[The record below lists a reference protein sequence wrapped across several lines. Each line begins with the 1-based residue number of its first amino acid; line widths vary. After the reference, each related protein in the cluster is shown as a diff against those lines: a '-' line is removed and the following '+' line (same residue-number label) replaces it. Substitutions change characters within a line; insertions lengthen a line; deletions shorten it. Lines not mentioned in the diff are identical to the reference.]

1 MELVRLLIADLDFGN
16 THKQKLLKL
25 VNEEQVEKALRFK
38 NEKDQIRSLLS
49 SYLINQLSK
58 EPLLFNE
65 MGKPYYE
72 NGPYFNVSHSGKY
85 VMMAVSSSE
94 IGIDIEEN
102 IPKDMSLL
110 TKIFNEAE
118 AKMIKEHADFYYL
131 WCAKE
136 SLIKCMGSS
145 ISHIKEI
152 PSLPFNGVKTFKG
165 KDYQCQTFIFDKHIV
180 SITREGYE
188 KFELKIEKVHKL

>member
-16 THKQKLLKL
+16 AHKHLLLKK
-25 VNEEQVEKALRFK
+25 VNEEQKEKALRFK
-38 NEKDQIRSLLS
+38 NEKDQVRSLLS
-49 SYLINQLSK
+49 SYLMNQLSN

-85 VMMAVSSSE
+85 VMMAVSSRE

-118 AKMIKEHADFYYL
+118 AKVIKEHADFYYL

-152 PSLPFNGVKTFKG
+152 PSLPFNGVKTYKG

-188 KFELKIEKVHKL
+188 KYELKIEKVHKL

>member
-1 MELVRLLIADLDFGN
+1 MEIVRLLIADLDFGN

-58 EPLLFNE
+58 EPLLHNE

-118 AKMIKEHADFYYL
+118 AKVIKEHADFYYL

-145 ISHIKEI
+145 ISHVKEV
-152 PSLPFNGVKTFKG
+152 PSLPFNGIKTFKG

-188 KFELKIEKVHKL
+188 KYELKIEKVHKL

>member
-1 MELVRLLIADLDFGN
+1 MEIVRLLIADLDFGN

-25 VNEEQVEKALRFK
+25 VNEKQVEKALRFK

-85 VMMAVSSSE
+85 VMMAVSSRE

-118 AKMIKEHADFYYL
+118 AKMIKEHADFY
-131 WCAKE
+131 
-136 SLIKCMGSS
+136 
-145 ISHIKEI
+145 
-152 PSLPFNGVKTFKG
+152 
-165 KDYQCQTFIFDKHIV
+165 
-180 SITREGYE
+180 
-188 KFELKIEKVHKL
+188 

>member
-1 MELVRLLIADLDFGN
+1 MEIVRLLIADLDFGN
-16 THKQKLLKL
+16 AHKQQLLKK
-25 VNEEQVEKALRFK
+25 VNEEQVEKALSFR
-38 NEKDQIRSLLS
+38 NEKDQVRSLLS
-49 SYLINQLSK
+49 SYLMNQLSE
-58 EPLLFNE
+58 EPLLHNE

-72 NGPYFNVSHSGKY
+72 NGPFFNVSHSGKY
-85 VMMAVSSSE
+85 VMMAVSTRE

-145 ISHIKEI
+145 ISHVKEI
-152 PSLPFNGVKTFKG
+152 PSLPFNGIKTFKG
-165 KDYQCQTFIFDKHIV
+165 KDYQCQTFIYDKHIV
-180 SITREGYE
+180 SITRDGYE